1 MHIFIYLL
9 CTGVEH
15 YTVGLTW
22 CESTYVNQRLTYPA
36 GLSVFSLV
44 DSRGEPKCHH

>member
-22 CESTYVNQRLTYPA
+22 CESTYVNQRVNQHPSDRRVMSRYE
-36 GLSVFSLV
+36 SL
-44 DSRGEPKCHH
+44 